1 MGRTDKYVD
10 SSIFAIIS
18 LLMVNSI
25 VVVCIDKGNDII
37 NKTAVFFIIDKGG
50 GRKEG
55 EEEEREVKM
64 IIIKVKLL

>member
-1 MGRTDKYVD
+1 
-10 SSIFAIIS
+10 
-18 LLMVNSI
+18 MVNSI